1 MAAPKNIGAG
11 PQKTSAPSRL
21 GPSNPAR
28 ATPDLL
34 PARRTRIFP
43 LAVFQGTGQFQD
55 IGKGDTMDGKCWP
68 AINGHS
74 NYARIYRIVSIRH
87 TLTTAPSGQV
97 THLKSLFVETVV
109 PPRAEISAS
118 RSQRA

>member
-1 MAAPKNIGAG
+1 
-11 PQKTSAPSRL
+11 
-21 GPSNPAR
+21 
-28 ATPDLL
+28 
-34 PARRTRIFP
+34 
-43 LAVFQGTGQFQD
+43 VFQGTGQFQD

-68 AINGHS
+68 AIIGHS

-87 TLTTAPSGQV
+87 TLATAPSGQV

-109 PPRAEISAS
+109 APRAEVSAS